1 VQGGTSR
8 AIYAEFVDSLQAG
21 GNPSSGGAPQLD
33 VIYRQGAA
41 RSIGILHQGIRYFGG
56 LSAPDAVDYEM
67 LEWRGVSMISKCKAE
82 AVK

>member
-21 GNPSSGGAPQLD
+21 GDPSSGGAPHLV
-33 VIYRQGAA
+33 VIYRQEAA
-41 RSIGILHQGIRYFGG
+41 RSIGVIHQGIRYFGG
-56 LSAPDAVDYEM
+56 LSAQDAVDYEM
-67 LEWRGVSMISKCKAE
+67 FEWRGVSMISKCKAE